1 MFVVSFGG
9 VNIKVFDKPT
19 QESRCYVHFD
29 GMIHHELTYM
39 VNDLK
44 LFSKDSVRHSFLLLS
59 PAKVHQNNRH

>member
-1 MFVVSFGG
+1 MFVVSSFG
-9 VNIKVFDKPT
+9 VNIKCFDKPN

-29 GMIHHELTYM
+29 GVIHHELIYM
-39 VNDLK
+39 VNYLK